1 MMMFL
6 KKRNFS
12 GLEKLE
18 VNKLYQMEL
27 NIPENGLLNKIFDK
41 EEEFKF
47 GLMVHIMKDIG
58 LIQKLTTK
66 ED

>member
-1 MMMFL
+1 MI
-6 KKRNFS
+6 
-12 GLEKLE
+12 KLTE
-18 VNKLYQMEL
+18 RAPTSIWTEL